1 MGQLERMAGLRLTVA
16 AVSIAIL
23 SGMTAT
29 AACAAPAA
37 KAPLTAPTA
46 TFTTRDAFASDLN
59 QWGPQQNHKALQWD
73 SRKGHW
79 GLKLDMDQSTFRDM
93 GWNDVQ
99 AGAYYKVTPSL
110 HVGGAFSMTS
120 PQQNITPAIP
130 QDRASGVKL
139 EGAFKF

>member
-1 MGQLERMAGLRLTVA
+1 MAGFRLTAA
-16 AVSIAIL
+16 AVSIGIL
-23 SGMTAT
+23 TGMAAT
-29 AACAAPAA
+29 VACAAPAA
-37 KAPLTAPTA
+37 RSAPLPPTA

-79 GLKLDMDQSTFRDM
+79 GLKLDMDQSNIRDM

-120 PQQNITPAIP
+120 PQQTLTPQLQ